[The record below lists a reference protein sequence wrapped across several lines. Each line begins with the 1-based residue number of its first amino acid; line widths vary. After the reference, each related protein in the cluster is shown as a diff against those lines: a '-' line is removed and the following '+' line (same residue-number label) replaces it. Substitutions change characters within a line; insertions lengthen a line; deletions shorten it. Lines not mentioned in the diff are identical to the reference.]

1 MSEEK
6 KLTCATCAGTL
17 ILDKERNLY
26 KCPFCG
32 VAYGYALFDG
42 TALDKAE
49 KALAIG
55 EYNDAD
61 LYFSFA
67 LSSDPKNIRAYRG
80 RVFCACK
87 WKTIND
93 ISKTRKD
100 VTGRYRL
107 FSCVRAETVNSR
119 CDEAIKNLS
128 EAQGEYFQLIKEIME
143 DTNNYNEA
151 VLKGKKSTTKREE
164 IVDRVAMLNAGLD
177 EYKQKEW
184 AGRSQNYDLTDMLL
198 GKVRDSLTTDG
209 IPLHEKIRNTEDMLS
224 IARDSLAKANH
235 EYYASNNKI
244 VDLSTKLNSHRQRL
258 LKLNKE
264 LFQEDVDV

>member
-6 KLTCATCAGTL
+6 KITCATCAGNL
-17 ILDKERNLY
+17 IFDKERNLY

-42 TALDKAE
+42 TALEKAE

-67 LSSDPKNIRAYRG
+67 LSTDPKNIRAYRG

-87 WKTIND
+87 WKTINN
-93 ISKTRKD
+93 ICKTRKD
-100 VTGRYRL
+100 VAGRYRF
-107 FSCVRAETVNSR
+107 FSCARAETVNKR

-128 EAQGEYFQLIKEIME
+128 EEQGEYFRLIKETLE
-143 DTNNYNEA
+143 FTDKYNEA
-151 VLKGKKSTTKREE
+151 VLKGKKSTVKRDELS
-164 IVDRVAMLNAGLD
+164 DRVAMLNAGLD
-177 EYKQKEW
+177 DYRQIER
-184 AGRSQNYDLTDMLL
+184 ARSSQNYDLTDMLL
-198 GKVRDSLTTDG
+198 GKIRDSFPIDG
-209 IPLHEKIRNTEDMLS
+209 TSLEEKISNTEDILS
-224 IARDSLAKANH
+224 IARDSLKEANQA
-235 EYYASNNKI
+235 YYSSNNKI
-244 VDLSTKLNSHRQRL
+244 AKLSNEINSRRQRL

-264 LFQEDVDV
+264 LFQEDAEV

>member
-93 ISKTRKD
+93 INKTRKD
-100 VTGRYRL
+100 VSGRYRF
-107 FSCVRAETVNSR
+107 FSGVRAETVNQR
-119 CDEAIKNLS
+119 CDDAIKNLPA
-128 EAQGEYFQLIKEIME
+128 EQGEYFQLIKEIVVAT
-143 DTNNYNEA
+143 DKYNEA
-151 VLKGKKSTTKREE
+151 VLKGKKSIIKRDETA
-164 IVDRVAMLNAGLD
+164 DRVAMLNAGLD
-177 EYKQKEW
+177 DYRQAERLRQT
-184 AGRSQNYDLTDMLL
+184 QNNDLTDTLL
-198 GKVRDSLTTDG
+198 GKVFDSFSGDG
-209 IPLHEKIRNTEDMLS
+209 TSLQEKIQNTEDMLS
-224 IARDSLAKANH
+224 IARDSFAKANR
-235 EYYASNNKI
+235 EYYSSNNKI
-244 VDLSTKLNSHRQRL
+244 INLSNKFNTLRQRL

-264 LFQEDVDV
+264 FFQEEAEL